1 MKVINT
7 GNRYEIYQ
15 DDLQTF
21 DELPAQFY
29 TVRFNKMSG
38 FSLQKYSGLEI
49 KEDKIYGVHMSKVNK
64 VLNAFPTFERNLG
77 VILSGPKGIGKS
89 LFAKKLSIEANKLGY
104 PVIIVRDY
112 IPGIADFI
120 ESIEQ
125 EVVVL
130 FDEFDKTFAGKKDG
144 QDPQSEMLTLFDG
157 VSYGKKMFIITCNN
171 VRGLNDYFV
180 NRPGRCHYHLRFG
193 YPTPEEIT
201 EYMQDKIDEKYYEE
215 INNVIQFSRKVDL
228 NYDCLR
234 AIAYELNNGESFKE
248 VIKDLNIVNTEKY
261 KYTATLVMADG
272 SIDTNTFTDDLFDK
286 NNVIVNGFYIN
297 NVYISTKFNV
307 SDCKF
312 DDKNFIYYVDGRDIR
327 ISYDDEDLEEYK
339 GSGKEFPKPK
349 YMKIERKYDKGI
361 HYTV

>member
-49 KEDKIYGVHMSKVNK
+49 KEDKIYGVHMNKVNK
-64 VLNAFPTFERNLG
+64 VLNAFPKFERNLG

-104 PVIIVRDY
+104 PVIIVKDY

-125 EVVVL
+125 EVVIL
-130 FDEFDKTFAGKKDG
+130 LDEFDKTFGKYEDSS
-144 QDPQSEMLTLFDG
+144 DPQAEMLTLFDG
-157 VSYGKKMFIITCNN
+157 VSYGKKMFVITCNN

-201 EYMQDKIDEKYYEE
+201 EYMQDKINEEYYEE
-215 INNVIQFSRKVDL
+215 ITNIIQFSKKVDL

-234 AIAYELNNGESFKE
+234 AIAYELNNGESFKDA
-248 VIKDLNIVNTEKY
+248 IKDLNIVNTEMYRYDAKI
-261 KYTATLVMADG
+261 VMSDG
-272 SIDTNTFTDDLFDK
+272 SSDTDSFAFDLFDK
-286 NNVIVNGFYIN
+286 NNSVRNSFYIN
-297 NVYISTKFNV
+297 HVSFYTKFKV
-307 SDCKF
+307 SDCIF
-312 DDKNFIYYVDGRDIR
+312 DNKNFIYYVDGNNIDIDVD
-327 ISYDDEDLEEYK
+327 YEDMEEYK
-339 GSGKEFPKPK
+339 KTGKEFPKVE
-349 YMKIERKYDKGI
+349 YITIERRYDKQL